1 MTLTLKKYRFPLFI
15 ACLLISAQVVAED
28 PKVEKKKTYTK
39 SYNVNSSDKIS
50 FTNQFGE
57 LKINTWDKN
66 EVKATVTITAEASTD
81 ERAQA
86 ILDHV
91 NIEDGKSNDG
101 VYFKT
106 VFDKNK
112 DPKWSKGEKQGYKID
127 YEVYLPARNPLV
139 AKNSFG
145 PMSIGDYQGEA
156 ILTSQYG
163 SLNTGKLGN
172 VKKVVI
178 QYGKGDIGSINNG
191 SLVIQYSKATIG
203 SINNVDLTIQYSKAT
218 FDNLDG
224 SVKASFDYCDVARLR
239 VDNNT
244 KTLTVNNN
252 YSNLYLDVNSNISA
266 NFDINTNYGSLHNK
280 TNIDIKEN
288 ISDDEGRRGPR
299 FNRKYSGKSG
309 SGNTDMKIRANYG
322 DVTLGHNLNI
332 NINKDENRDRDRNRD
347 RDKDKD
353 KDKNKEKKGTV
364 RI

>member
-1 MTLTLKKYRFPLFI
+1 MTLTLKKYRIPLFI
-15 ACLLISAQVVAED
+15 ACLLISTQVVAED

-39 SYNVNSSDKIS
+39 SYNVSSNDKIS

-66 EVKATVTITAEASTD
+66 EVKATITITAEASTD

-91 NIEDGKSNDG
+91 VIEDGKSSEG

-106 VFDKNK
+106 LFDKKK

-127 YEVYLPARNPLV
+127 YEVYMPARNPLA

-145 PMSIGDYQGEA
+145 PMSIGDYAGEA
-156 ILTSQYG
+156 TLTSQYG
-163 SLNTGKLGN
+163 SLTTGKLGN
-172 VKKVVI
+172 VKKVLL
-178 QYGKGDIGSINNG
+178 QYGKGDIGGMNNG

-203 SINNVDLTIQYSKAT
+203 SVNNVDLVIQYSKAT

-224 SVKASFDYCDVARLR
+224 SVKAVFEYCDVARLR
-239 VDNNT
+239 IDNNT
-244 KTLTVNNN
+244 KALTVNNN
-252 YSNLYLDVNSNISA
+252 YSNLYLDLQKNISA
-266 NFDINTNYGSLHNK
+266 NFDINTNYGSLRNK
-280 TNIDIKEN
+280 TNFDIKEN
-288 ISDDEGRRGPR
+288 IPDDDRRHGPR
-299 FNRKYSGKSG
+299 FSRTYSGKAGRG
-309 SGNTDMKIRANYG
+309 STEMKIRANYG

-332 NINKDENRDRDRNRD
+332 NINKDEK
-347 RDKDKD
+347 KDKS
-353 KDKNKEKKGTV
+353 KDKKGTV

>member
-39 SYNVNSSDKIS
+39 SYNVNSSDNIS

-81 ERAQA
+81 EKAQA
-86 ILDHV
+86 ILDRIS
-91 NIEDGKSNDG
+91 IEDGKSNDG

-106 VFDKNK
+106 KLAKEK
-112 DPKWSKGEKQGYKID
+112 DNWSRSEKQGFHID
-127 YEVYLPARNPLV
+127 YIVYVPARNPLI
-139 AKNSFG
+139 AQNSFG

-156 ILTSQYG
+156 TLTSQYG
-163 SLNTGKLGN
+163 SLSTGKLSN
-172 VKKVVI
+172 VKKVLI

-203 SINNVDLTIQYSKAT
+203 SINNTDMTIQYSKAT

-224 SVKASFDYCDVARLR
+224 TVKAVFEYCDDTRLR
-239 VDNNT
+239 IDNNT

-252 YSNLYLDVNSNISA
+252 YSKLYLDLNTNISA
-266 NFDINTNYGSLHNK
+266 NFDINTNYGSLRNK

-288 ISDDEGRRGPR
+288 ISDENRHGPR
-299 FNRKYSGKSG
+299 FSRKYSGKSG
-309 SGNTDMKIRANYG
+309 NGGNEIKIRANYG
-322 DVTLGHNLNI
+322 EVTLGNNLNI
-332 NINKDENRDRDRNRD
+332 NFNKDENRDRDRDRD

>member
-1 MTLTLKKYRFPLFI
+1 MTLTLKKYRLPLFI

-39 SYNVNSSDKIS
+39 SYNVNSNDKIA

-81 ERAQA
+81 EKAQA
-86 ILDHV
+86 ILDRIS
-91 NIEDGKSNDG
+91 IEDGKSNDG

-106 VFDKNK
+106 KFAKEK
-112 DPKWSKGEKQGYKID
+112 DNWSRGEKQGFHID
-127 YEVYLPARNPLV
+127 YEVYVPARNPLV
-139 AKNSFG
+139 AQNSFG
-145 PMSIGDYQGEA
+145 PMIIGDYQGETT
-156 ILTSQYG
+156 LTSQYG

-172 VKKVVI
+172 VKKVLI

-244 KTLTVNNN
+244 KMLTVNNN

-288 ISDDEGRRGPR
+288 ITDDEGNRRGPR
-299 FNRKYSGKSG
+299 FSRKYSGKSG
-309 SGNTDMKIRANYG
+309 SGSTNMKIRANYG
-322 DVTLGHNLNI
+322 NVTLGHNLNI
-332 NINKDENRDRDRNRD
+332 NINKDENRDRDRD

-353 KDKNKEKKGTV
+353 KDKNKDKKGTV